1 MTKSLLEVEN
11 LTKKFT
17 LSKKLFGQK
26 EELLAV
32 DHVSFSLDQGKTLGI
47 VGESGSG
54 KSTLARCIIG
64 LYQEVQ
70 GKILFDGQDLV
81 TMSKKDFR
89 RVRPRIQMVFQD
101 PYSSLNPRF
110 SAGNMI
116 LESLRNMPGKIQ
128 GDPRERVKETME
140 LCGLS
145 SNYYNR
151 YPHEFSGGQRQRISI
166 ARALVTQPDL
176 VILDE
181 PTSALDVSIQAQIID
196 LLKDLQKE
204 FSLTY
209 LFISHDLA
217 VVANLCHDV
226 AVMEKGKIVERGS
239 RDEIFIRPQEDY
251 TKKLLRA
258 IPIDHPSKRKSSSI
272 CSRGKV

>member
-17 LSKKLFGQK
+17 LGKKLFGQK

-32 DHVSFSLDQGKTLGI
+32 DNVSFSLDQGKTLGI

-64 LYQEVQ
+64 LYREVQ

-81 TMSKKDFR
+81 TLSKKDFR
-89 RVRPRIQMVFQD
+89 KVRPRIQMVFQD

-116 LESLRNMPGKIQ
+116 LESLRNMPGRVQ
-128 GDPRERVKETME
+128 GDPRERVKKTME

-145 SNYYNR
+145 SSYYNR

-217 VVANLCHDV
+217 VVANLCHHV

-239 RDEIFIRPQEDY
+239 RDEIFIHPQEDY

-258 IPIDHPSKRKSSSI
+258 IPVDHPSKRKASFI
-272 CSRGKV
+272 CDQEEN

>member
-11 LTKKFT
+11 LSKKFT
-17 LSKKLFGQK
+17 LGKKLFGQK

-32 DHVSFSLDQGKTLGI
+32 DNVSFSLDQGKTLGI

-64 LYQEVQ
+64 LYREVQ

-81 TMSKKDFR
+81 TLSKKDFR
-89 RVRPRIQMVFQD
+89 KVRPRIQMVFQD

-116 LESLRNMPGKIQ
+116 LESLRNMPGRVQ

-145 SNYYNR
+145 SSYYNR

-217 VVANLCHDV
+217 VVANLCHHV

-239 RDEIFIRPQEDY
+239 RDEIFIHPQEDY

-258 IPIDHPSKRKSSSI
+258 IPVDHPSKRKTSFI
-272 CSRGKV
+272 CAQEEN

>member
-11 LTKKFT
+11 LTKKFI

-145 SNYYNR
+145 SSYYNR

-258 IPIDHPSKRKSSSI
+258 IPTDHPSKRKSSSI

>member
-11 LTKKFT
+11 LSKKFT
-17 LSKKLFGQK
+17 LGKKLLGQK

-32 DHVSFSLDQGKTLGI
+32 DNVSFSLDKGKTLGI

-64 LYQEVQ
+64 LYREVQ

-81 TMSKKDFR
+81 TLSKKDFR
-89 RVRPRIQMVFQD
+89 KVRPRIQMVFQD

-116 LESLRNMPGKIQ
+116 LESLRNMPGRVQ

-145 SNYYNR
+145 SSYYNR

-217 VVANLCHDV
+217 VVANLCHHV

-239 RDEIFIRPQEDY
+239 RDEIFIHPQEDY

-258 IPIDHPSKRKSSSI
+258 IPVDHPSKRKTSFI
-272 CSRGKV
+272 CAQEEN

>member
-1 MTKSLLEVEN
+1 
-11 LTKKFT
+11 
-17 LSKKLFGQK
+17 
-26 EELLAV
+26 
-32 DHVSFSLDQGKTLGI
+32 
-47 VGESGSG
+47 
-54 KSTLARCIIG
+54 
-64 LYQEVQ
+64 
-70 GKILFDGQDLV
+70 
-81 TMSKKDFR
+81 
-89 RVRPRIQMVFQD
+89 
-101 PYSSLNPRF
+101 
-110 SAGNMI
+110 MI
-116 LESLRNMPGKIQ
+116 LESLRNMPGRVQ

-145 SNYYNR
+145 SSYYNR

-217 VVANLCHDV
+217 VVANLCHHV

-239 RDEIFIRPQEDY
+239 RDEIFIHPQEDY

-258 IPIDHPSKRKSSSI
+258 IPVDHPSKRKTSFI
-272 CSRGKV
+272 CAQEEN